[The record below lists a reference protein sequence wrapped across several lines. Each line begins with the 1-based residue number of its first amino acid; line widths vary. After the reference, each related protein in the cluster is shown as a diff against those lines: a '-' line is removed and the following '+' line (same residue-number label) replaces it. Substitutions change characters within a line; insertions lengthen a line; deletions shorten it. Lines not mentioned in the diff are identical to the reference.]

1 MSSPESRQAIERVK
15 LAAPIDE
22 IVRARVPELKRAGA
36 EWRACCP
43 FHAEKTPSFYVNPAK
58 GIWHCFGACG
68 EGGDAIAFVQ
78 RFDGLA
84 FWEAVE
90 MLANQYGI
98 ELPKQRRAVAGEEA
112 RFERLF
118 DALERAATH
127 YERKLAGPE
136 GEPARAYLSGRR
148 LAPTTQQAFRI
159 GWAPEHGNT
168 LLEAALQAGFA
179 ERTLIEAGLVRR
191 REGGGEAYDFFRG
204 RLMIPIRDRI
214 GRVVGFGAR
223 VLPGSGRDGPKYVN
237 TPETELFKKGSLIFG
252 LDRALDAARRERHLI
267 LMEGYTDVMA
277 AHQVGVHN
285 AVAVLGTS
293 TTQEHAQLARRTGA
307 RRISLIFD
315 GDEAGRRA
323 AARALGGLLPLG
335 AFDVDVV
342 PLPEGEDP
350 ADFLLRAGADA
361 FRERLSAPIPWFE
374 FLAQGLAGREPAALA
389 EGVDELL
396 AVVARVPRP
405 VEQEGLVRALAVRLE
420 LPEAAV
426 TAQWEKLPQ
435 RRADRSPQRGASPGS
450 PHSRGNTEAA
460 AGVQPNSRGQSGSTG
475 HGVLTGNKG
484 SPPDAPLSARFSFSS
499 SAPSGPVSSA
509 RAPTSAAQRRVRR
522 AWGEL
527 AGAMLVDNSL
537 IPAYR
542 SFLEVARGRGVLDAA
557 STASSL
563 GGGAGD
569 GHGHGGVEG
578 GVEGGVDGG
587 IDGVANGGA
596 HDGSREVSGT
606 TGEAGSPNS
615 DGALPPCPDE
625 GILRVLET
633 VLALYDEERVDA
645 RGDFLPVD
653 TSAVLSALAEDP
665 AARLPASLSAHAER
679 AESARAL
686 ADGALGILQREA
698 RERLVES
705 LRRPSDPSD
714 EAERL
719 RDLNRLFLQKRAAR
733 RESPAAR
740 AQVMDPADPTSAA
753 DSSDPHPTHTLGA
766 DRYAP
771 LDEPPF

>member
-1 MSSPESRQAIERVK
+1 VSSPESRQAIESVK
-15 LAAPIDE
+15 LAAPIEE

-68 EGGDAIAFVQ
+68 EGGDAISFVQ
-78 RFDGLA
+78 RFDGLT

-98 ELPKQRRAVAGEEA
+98 ELPKQRRAQPGEEA
-112 RFERLF
+112 RFERLY
-118 DALERAATH
+118 DALERAATL
-127 YERKLAGPE
+127 YERKLAGPD
-136 GEPARAYLSGRR
+136 GAAARSYLEGRR
-148 LAPTTQQAFRI
+148 LAPTTQQAFRV
-159 GWAPEHGNT
+159 GWAPEHGNS
-168 LLEAALQAGFA
+168 LLDAALQAGVS
-179 ERTLIEAGLVRR
+179 ERTLLEAGLVRR
-191 REGGGEAYDFFRG
+191 RDNGEAYDFFRG

-252 LDRALDAARRERHLI
+252 LDRALEAARRERHLI

-277 AHQVGVHN
+277 AHQVGVQN

-323 AARALGGLLPLG
+323 ASRALGGLLPLG

-350 ADFLLRAGADA
+350 ADFLLRAGVDA
-361 FRERLSAPIPWFE
+361 FRERLAAPIFWFD
-374 FLAQGLAGREPAALA
+374 FLAKGLEGREPAALA

-396 AVVARVPRP
+396 AVVARVPKP
-405 VEQEGLVRALAVRLE
+405 VEQEGLVRALAARLE

-426 TAQWEKLPQ
+426 LAQWENLPQ
-435 RRADRSPQRGASPGS
+435 RRTSPQGGPSSPAGAGS
-450 PHSRGNTEAA
+450 RVPRGNTRPV
-460 AGVQPNSRGQSGSTG
+460 AGVQSR
-475 HGVLTGNKG
+475 
-484 SPPDAPLSARFSFSS
+484 APGA
-499 SAPSGPVSSA
+499 PVSSPG
-509 RAPTSAAQRRVRR
+509 APIDSPQTVSQTPSVPAPAPSSAAQRRVRR

-542 SFLEVARGRGVLDAA
+542 TSLRDARGPAVLEPLSQA
-557 STASSL
+557 
-563 GGGAGD
+563 
-569 GHGHGGVEG
+569 
-578 GVEGGVDGG
+578 
-587 IDGVANGGA
+587 DGVRALAGASGGPDVLAAGAEERGAQSVLSSA
-596 HDGSREVSGT
+596 H
-606 TGEAGSPNS
+606 
-615 DGALPPCPDE
+615 ALPPCPDE
-625 GILRVLET
+625 GILKVLET

-653 TSAVLSALAEDP
+653 TNAVLSALAEDP
-665 AARLPASLSAHAER
+665 AARLPSSLFAHAER

-698 RERLVES
+698 RERLVQA
-705 LRRPSDPSD
+705 LRRPADPSLEGD
-714 EAERL
+714 RI
-719 RDLNRLFLQKRAAR
+719 RDLNRLLLQKRAAR
-733 RESPAAR
+733 RESPASR
-740 AQVMDPADPTSAA
+740 AQAPEPSDQTPA
-753 DSSDPHPTHTLGA
+753 PHPAGGLPRNTFDA
-766 DRYAP
+766 DRYA
-771 LDEPPF
+771 LEDEPPF

>member
-1 MSSPESRQAIERVK
+1 MSSPESRQAIESVK
-15 LAAPIDE
+15 LAAPIEE

-78 RFDGLA
+78 RFDGLT

-98 ELPKQRRAVAGEEA
+98 ELPKQRRSQPGEEA
-112 RFERLF
+112 RFERLY
-118 DALERAATH
+118 DALERAATL
-127 YERKLAGPE
+127 YERKLAGPD
-136 GEPARAYLSGRR
+136 GAAARSYLEGRR
-148 LAPTTQQAFRI
+148 LAPTTQQAFRV
-159 GWAPEHGNT
+159 GWAPEHGNS
-168 LLEAALQAGFA
+168 LLDAALQAGVS
-179 ERTLIEAGLVRR
+179 ERTLLEAGLVRR
-191 REGGGEAYDFFRG
+191 RDNGEAYDFFRG

-237 TPETELFKKGSLIFG
+237 TPETELFKKGNLIFG
-252 LDRALDAARRERHLI
+252 LDRALETARRERHLI

-323 AARALGGLLPLG
+323 ASRALGGLLPLG

-361 FRERLSAPIPWFE
+361 FRERLAAPTFWFD
-374 FLAQGLAGREPAALA
+374 FLVQGLEGREPAALA

-396 AVVARVPRP
+396 AVVARVPKP
-405 VEQEGLVRALAVRLE
+405 VEQEGLVRALAVRLA

-426 TAQWEKLPQ
+426 LAQWENLPQ
-435 RRADRSPQRGASPGS
+435 RRASAQGGQGSQPSAASRGA
-450 PHSRGNTEAA
+450 RGNTRPT
-460 AGVQPNSRGQSGSTG
+460 AGVQSGAPD
-475 HGVLTGNKG
+475 
-484 SPPDAPLSARFSFSS
+484 SP
-499 SAPSGPVSSA
+499 APSHAPQAVSQAVSQTSPVQ
-509 RAPTSAAQRRVRR
+509 APSSAAQRRVRR

-542 SFLEVARGRGVLDAA
+542 AFLSDARGAGVLAPVSQADGGRAA
-557 STASSL
+557 GGASSTANGLAS
-563 GGGAGD
+563 GAAE
-569 GHGHGGVEG
+569 GV
-578 GVEGGVDGG
+578 
-587 IDGVANGGA
+587 
-596 HDGSREVSGT
+596 
-606 TGEAGSPNS
+606 SPPEH
-615 DGALPPCPDE
+615 ALPPCPDE
-625 GILRVLET
+625 GILKVLET

-653 TSAVLSALAEDP
+653 TNAVLSALAEDP
-665 AARLPASLSAHAER
+665 AARLPSSLFAHAER

-686 ADGALGILQREA
+686 ADGALGTLQREA
-698 RERLVES
+698 RERLVQS
-705 LRRPSDPSD
+705 LRRPADPSLEGD
-714 EAERL
+714 RI
-719 RDLNRLFLQKRAAR
+719 RDLNRLLLQKRAAR
-733 RESPAAR
+733 RESPASR
-740 AQVMDPADPTSAA
+740 AQAPDP
-753 DSSDPHPTHTLGA
+753 SDQTPAPHPAGGLPRNTFDA
-766 DRYAP
+766 DRYA
-771 LDEPPF
+771 LEDEPPF